1 MNRNLIIEKANQ
13 LIKRDIKDFNKLDVG
28 YKELI
33 QDKYISKVCSEMS
46 FSLVE
51 FESGVLEFAYYKDGM
66 FQYNDK
72 WYLPDEFN
80 GWISINNLKRAI
92 NIFSE

>member
-1 MNRNLIIEKANQ
+1 MRKFSLLPMSVKPENLS
-13 LIKRDIKDFNKLDVG
+13 RV
-28 YKELI
+28 
-33 QDKYISKVCSEMS
+33 
-46 FSLVE
+46 LVE

-92 NIFSE
+92 NIFSNIF